1 MWRYLHRI
9 LQTNYLL
16 SKRGFNLKPCQNF
29 GNFEDLNHVFF
40 DCPLY
45 ATMWVDVKGMNKIL
59 NIPIHNMP
67 EALFQ
72 IELCSR
78 PEKLKKLAYIFLA
91 FAIHHTWLIRNDIK
105 HNQLKINHNQFN
117 ICSEIEPNISLHRNL
132 DSGYCQFLGTTWS
145 PKCTFVQ
152 RRHGLPLLKS
162 QIKNKDVIRYINT

>member
-1 MWRYLHRI
+1 MWRYLNRI
-9 LQTNYLL
+9 LPTNYLL

-45 ATMWVDVKGMNKIL
+45 VTMWVDVKGINKIL

-91 FAIHHTWLIRNDIK
+91 FAIHHTWVIRNDIK
-105 HNQLKINHNQFN
+105 HNQLKINHNQFKHMLRN
-117 ICSEIEPNISLHRNL
+117 RTKHFFTQKFRLRVLPISWYYMDTQVYFRTTETLSSTFEI
-132 DSGYCQFLGTTWS
+132 T
-145 PKCTFVQ
+145 
-152 RRHGLPLLKS
+152 
-162 QIKNKDVIRYINT
+162 NKK

>member
-9 LQTNYLL
+9 LPTNYLL

-29 GNFEDLNHVFF
+29 GNFEDLNHVFL

-91 FAIHHTWLIRNDIK
+91 FVIHHTWVIRNDIK
-105 HNQLKINHNQFN
+105 HNQLKINHNQFKHMLQN
-117 ICSEIEPNISLHRNL
+117 RTKHFFTQKFRPRVLPIFC
-132 DSGYCQFLGTTWS
+132 TTWS

-152 RRHGLPLLKS
+152 QRHCLPLLKS
-162 QIKNKDVIRYINT
+162 QIKNKDVIRYIYT